1 MSLGITLPIIYLS
14 IKHIF
19 MKQLYCYFFIIKY
32 KKQLIVIVQTNTI
45 IQNNT
50 KRILIVD
57 DEPDIGLVLK
67 MVLENNGYI
76 VDYYYNPIIALDEF
90 KSNFYDLLV
99 LDIRMP
105 YMNGFQLY
113 RELRKMDMKLNI
125 CLITAE
131 EMDYHKKRK
140 FSPVYNFIKKPIGNE
155 ELIRTINNLIN
166 NN

>member
-14 IKHIF
+14 NIYLWNNSIAN
-19 MKQLYCYFFIIKY
+19 FFIIKY

-76 VDYYYNPIIALDEF
+76 VDYYYSPIIALDEF

-113 RELRKMDMKLNI
+113 RELRKRDMKLNI

-131 EMDYHKKRK
+131 EMDYDKKRK

-166 NN
+166 K

>member
-1 MSLGITLPIIYLS
+1 MSLGITLPIIYQLNIYLWNNS
-14 IKHIF
+14 IAN
-19 MKQLYCYFFIIKY
+19 FFIIKY

-45 IQNNT
+45 TQNNT

-67 MVLENNGYI
+67 MVLEINGYI
-76 VDYYYNPIIALDEF
+76 VDYYYSPIIALDEF

-113 RELRKMDMKLNI
+113 RELRKRDMKLNI

-131 EMDYHKKRK
+131 EMDYDKKKK

-166 NN
+166 K

>member
-1 MSLGITLPIIYLS
+1 M
-14 IKHIF
+14 
-19 MKQLYCYFFIIKY
+19 IKY

-45 IQNNT
+45 TQTNT

-90 KSNFYDLLV
+90 KSNVYDLLV

-113 RELRKMDMKLNI
+113 RELRKRDMKLNI

-131 EMDYHKKRK
+131 EMDYHKKKK

-166 NN
+166 K

>member
-1 MSLGITLPIIYLS
+1 M
-14 IKHIF
+14 
-19 MKQLYCYFFIIKY
+19 
-32 KKQLIVIVQTNTI
+32 
-45 IQNNT
+45 
-50 KRILIVD
+50 IVD

-90 KSNFYDLLV
+90 KSNVYDLLV

-113 RELRKMDMKLNI
+113 RELRKRDMKLNI

-131 EMDYHKKRK
+131 EMDYDKKRS
-140 FSPVYNFIKKPIGNE
+140 FLLFII
-155 ELIRTINNLIN
+155 L
-166 NN
+166 

>member
-1 MSLGITLPIIYLS
+1 MSLGITLPIIYQLNIYLWNNS
-14 IKHIF
+14 IAN
-19 MKQLYCYFFIIKY
+19 FFIIKY

-45 IQNNT
+45 TQNNT

-67 MVLENNGYI
+67 MVLEINGYI
-76 VDYYYNPIIALDEF
+76 VDYYYSPIIALDEF

-113 RELRKMDMKLNI
+113 RELRKRDMKLNI

-131 EMDYHKKRK
+131 EMDYDKKKK

-166 NN
+166 R

>member
-1 MSLGITLPIIYLS
+1 M
-14 IKHIF
+14 
-19 MKQLYCYFFIIKY
+19 
-32 KKQLIVIVQTNTI
+32 
-45 IQNNT
+45 
-50 KRILIVD
+50 IVD

-76 VDYYYNPIIALDEF
+76 VDYYYSPIIALDEF

-113 RELRKMDMKLNI
+113 RELRKRDMKLNI

-131 EMDYHKKRK
+131 EMDYDKKK

-166 NN
+166 R

>member
-1 MSLGITLPIIYLS
+1 MSLGITLPIIYQLNIYLWNNS
-14 IKHIF
+14 IAN
-19 MKQLYCYFFIIKY
+19 FFIIKY

-45 IQNNT
+45 TQNNT

-113 RELRKMDMKLNI
+113 RELRKRDMKLNI

-131 EMDYHKKRK
+131 EMDYDKKRK

-166 NN
+166 K

>member
-1 MSLGITLPIIYLS
+1 
-14 IKHIF
+14 
-19 MKQLYCYFFIIKY
+19 
-32 KKQLIVIVQTNTI
+32 
-45 IQNNT
+45 
-50 KRILIVD
+50 LIVD

-105 YMNGFQLY
+105 YMNGFQLC
-113 RELRKMDMKLNI
+113 RELRKKDIKLNI

-131 EMDYHKKRK
+131 EIDYDKEKK

-166 NN
+166 K

>member
-1 MSLGITLPIIYLS
+1 M
-14 IKHIF
+14 
-19 MKQLYCYFFIIKY
+19 
-32 KKQLIVIVQTNTI
+32 
-45 IQNNT
+45 
-50 KRILIVD
+50 IVD

-90 KSNFYDLLV
+90 KSNVYDLLV

-113 RELRKMDMKLNI
+113 RELRKMDMNLNI

-155 ELIRTINNLIN
+155 DLIRTINNLIN